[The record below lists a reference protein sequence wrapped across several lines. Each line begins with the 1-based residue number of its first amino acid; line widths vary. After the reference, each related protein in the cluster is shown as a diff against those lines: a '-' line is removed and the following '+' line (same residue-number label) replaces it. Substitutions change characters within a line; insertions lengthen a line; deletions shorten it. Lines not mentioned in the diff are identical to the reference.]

1 MPVTR
6 SQMSEVAAAKAL
18 VALKKS
24 APMKRSEKCSEKR
37 PQRKAAIVARGL
49 IKLCASS
56 DNEDYSQ

>member
-6 SQMSEVAAAKAL
+6 SQTSEVVAAKML

-24 APMKRSEKCSEKR
+24 APVKRSSMPAQTR

>member
-6 SQMSEVAAAKAL
+6 SQTSEVAAAKTL
-18 VALKKS
+18 VSLKQMRPRPQT
-24 APMKRSEKCSEKR
+24 ASEKR

>member
-6 SQMSEVAAAKAL
+6 SQTSEVIAAKTL
-18 VALKKS
+18 LALKHARPAAS
-24 APMKRSEKCSEKR
+24 APNSKR

-56 DNEDYSQ
+56 DNEDLSL

>member
-6 SQMSEVAAAKAL
+6 SQMSEVAAAKTL
-18 VALKKS
+18 VSLKK
-24 APMKRSEKCSEKR
+24 APMKRPEKCSEKR